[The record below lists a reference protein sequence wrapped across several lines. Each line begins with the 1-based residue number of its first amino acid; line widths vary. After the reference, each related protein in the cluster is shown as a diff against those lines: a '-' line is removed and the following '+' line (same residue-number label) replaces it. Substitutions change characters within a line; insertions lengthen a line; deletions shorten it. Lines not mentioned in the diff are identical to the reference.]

1 MNILTNFLILF
12 FVFPLTNNILSQQ
25 ISKNTVEDVYV
36 NIINAIG
43 NSNPRPPTL
52 IISQSNGNPASYSPK
67 KKTISVEED
76 VLKICHSFGADSLN
90 ALSYILSHELGHHYR
105 HHGWTTQY
113 ASLDFSPK
121 DDKEKL
127 KIQKRIE
134 NEAESDIFAGF
145 YSHIAGY
152 DALSVAS
159 EFLERIYQ
167 EYNLP
172 DSIVNYPTLTQRK
185 KIIQNNISDFEELR
199 NVFKLANLTMSFGE
213 YKYASVLYKYII
225 NNGFFSREVYNNLGL
240 CGAYRALDLNF
251 EVNKI
256 NLLIPFEL
264 DLNSRLETRGS
275 TRNIDNEDQRVIQL
289 LNDALSNFEL
299 ATKLD
304 PMYEVAKKNAFYT
317 KIALS
322 YLNAE
327 ISIDIDQI
335 DDLGS
340 VCSFC
345 IKGHLSKIRGHNKKS
360 MRLFRLGSKTCDVC
374 SINSEIDS
382 RKLPVKNQNLKTEF
396 DDLMFNDI
404 DMNCKRFSPRDC
416 QVFKRTGNI
425 KICISDSSDISL
437 YRCSLQHNNKSSC
450 LGIIE
455 IRTVNDSVKNK
466 LNIYVN
472 DPESKIWD
480 NFKNIR
486 IINAG
491 DMKYISVVESK
502 LTFLIEGEKIIRW
515 YYLEKLN

>member
-256 NLLIPFEL
+256 NLLIIAIL
-264 DLNSRLETRGS
+264 
-275 TRNIDNEDQRVIQL
+275 
-289 LNDALSNFEL
+289 
-299 ATKLD
+299 
-304 PMYEVAKKNAFYT
+304 FY
-317 KIALS
+317 
-322 YLNAE
+322 
-327 ISIDIDQI
+327 
-335 DDLGS
+335 
-340 VCSFC
+340 
-345 IKGHLSKIRGHNKKS
+345 
-360 MRLFRLGSKTCDVC
+360 
-374 SINSEIDS
+374 
-382 RKLPVKNQNLKTEF
+382 
-396 DDLMFNDI
+396 
-404 DMNCKRFSPRDC
+404 
-416 QVFKRTGNI
+416 
-425 KICISDSSDISL
+425 
-437 YRCSLQHNNKSSC
+437 
-450 LGIIE
+450 
-455 IRTVNDSVKNK
+455 
-466 LNIYVN
+466 
-472 DPESKIWD
+472 
-480 NFKNIR
+480 
-486 IINAG
+486 
-491 DMKYISVVESK
+491 
-502 LTFLIEGEKIIRW
+502 
-515 YYLEKLN
+515 